1 MKDATF
7 SPVSAPAAEPRYLG
21 YAWLLVAAF
30 AAFRLWF
37 SGRFP
42 LFPVEATHWQWG
54 RYLSWGYDDP
64 FPLIGW
70 LIRLSTSYFGQN
82 AVAVR
87 LPGIVSSLVM
97 SIYLLGIAVRW
108 FGGKVAFAAILMLQS
123 IWFFQFGGM
132 LATSH
137 VLLAAAWAG
146 GMYHGARAYEQAKWR
161 QWLLCGFWFGVGML
175 SGWPMVVFAIGILL
189 YGMTSRMHR
198 QRLFEIRCYLGLVV
212 GFFILALVLRCD
224 ARHNWSL
231 IRNAIHVAGETETGF
246 FHLHHFRDF
255 FYSQALILS
264 PLVFLLLLMCWLHLA
279 LRRLD
284 TDHWVERYLWFAS
297 APVILLVAMMSLHA
311 PVMMSWPAAGY
322 LGGIVLVGARYG
334 TEGPPGR
341 GGVNFFG
348 KYLWRSA
355 LGLSYLVSA
364 FVLIQVVD
372 PVFPIPVRWDPIS
385 RGTIGW
391 DRLGLAVGKRVPAM
405 PDPEKTFVLALSDPV
420 ASELAFYVPS
430 QPATVSLERWLR
442 PNADE
447 DWWKHAD
454 VLGWDAVGVRCDDD
468 KDGSVARMQ
477 DVFEKIE
484 PVEEIVF
491 YRKAGIGQQGQ
502 GAEIRRCTL
511 YQAYRFNGGVKAKPE
526 ENSGPDAAPDLPMQP
541 DQAAEQGGQPSEQT
555 GQSSGS
561 GQPLDR
567 SVGGP
572 QHDAPQEGQDGARQS
587 GKDGPS

>member
-1 MKDATF
+1 MII
-7 SPVSAPAAEPRYLG
+7 
-21 YAWLLVAAF
+21 AF
-30 AAFRLWF
+30 GAFRLWF

-42 LFPVEATHWQWG
+42 LFPEEATHWQWG

-70 LIRLSTSYFGQN
+70 LIRLSTGYFGQN

-97 SIYLLGIAVRW
+97 SIYLLGIAARW
-108 FGGKVAFAAILMLQS
+108 FGGKTAFAATLMLQS
-123 IWFFQFGGM
+123 IWLFQFGGI

-146 GMYHGARAYEQAKWR
+146 GMYHGARAYENARWMH
-161 QWLLCGFWFGVGML
+161 WLLCGFWFGIGTL
-175 SGWPMVVFAIGILL
+175 SGLPMAVFAIGILL

-198 QRLFEIRCYLGLVV
+198 QRLFEIRCYLGLLLGLLMV
-212 GFFILALVLRCD
+212 LPVLRWD

-231 IRNAIHVAGETETGF
+231 IRNAAVVVGGRETGF
-246 FHLHHFRDF
+246 FHLQHFRDF
-255 FYSQALILS
+255 FISQASILT
-264 PLVFLLLLMCWLHLA
+264 PLVFLLILMGWLHLVP
-279 LRRLD
+279 RRLD

-297 APVILLVAMMSLHA
+297 VPVILLAALMSLHA
-311 PVMMSWPAAGY
+311 PVMMAWPAAGY
-322 LGGIVLVGARYG
+322 LGGIVLAAARYG
-334 TEGPPGR
+334 TGSPSGR
-341 GGVNFFG
+341 GHDLFFA
-348 KYLWRSA
+348 KMPWRTA

-364 FVLIQVVD
+364 LVLIQVMD
-372 PVFPIPVRWDPIS
+372 PIFPIPVQWDPIS

-405 PDPEKTFVLALSDPV
+405 PDPEKTFVFALSDPV

-430 QPATVSLERWLR
+430 QPAAVSLERWLR
-442 PNADE
+442 PNTDE

-491 YRKAGIGQQGQ
+491 YRKAGIGQRGQ

-526 ENSGPDAAPDLPMQP
+526 ENSGPDGAPVLPVPP
-541 DQAAEQGGQPSEQT
+541 DQAAEQGGQPSEQM
-555 GQSSGS
+555 GQAPGS
-561 GQPLDR
+561 GEPLDR

-572 QHDAPQEGQDGARQS
+572 QNDAPKEGQDGARQS
-587 GKDGPS
+587 GKEGPS